1 MDFAL
6 TSEQI
11 ALQASIDAFMAD
23 RFPPEEVRRYDRN
36 WETPSFLLK
45 GYGELGLLAAPF
57 PARYGGLETDW
68 TTVTAIQER
77 LGYHSS
83 IAAAL
88 YSITVDFG
96 GMSLLTYGTQE
107 QRERLLPPLIR
118 GELGF
123 ALALTEPEAGTD
135 SAALRTSA
143 AKVEGGWR
151 VNGRK
156 TWISCADSA
165 DWLVVP
171 CRTRKG
177 SSGSDGISML
187 LVPREAIGIAM
198 TQLPKV
204 GNHSLTSWDIG
215 FDDVFTADGN
225 LMGPEGGG
233 FRCLMSTL
241 AYSRAGQA
249 ANAIGQA
256 QAAVELAMRHIKER
270 VQFGAPL
277 SRFQVL
283 RHRIVDMQLR
293 VDQARLLLYRL
304 AWKISRGERCRIES
318 AQAKIACTEC
328 LQFVADHGMQM
339 MASAGYA
346 AESDM
351 NRYWRD
357 ARLLT
362 FGEGANEML
371 RDLIAR
377 EMDL

>member
-23 RFPPEEVRRYDRN
+23 RFPPELVRRHDRDGT
-36 WETPSFLLK
+36 TPTFLLK
-45 GYGELGLLAAPF
+45 GYGDLGLLAAPF
-57 PARYGGLETDW
+57 PAQYGGLETDW
-68 TTVTAIQER
+68 ITVTAIQER
-77 LGYHSS
+77 LGHHSS

-96 GMSLLTYGTQE
+96 GMSLLTYGTEE
-107 QRERLLPPLIR
+107 QKERLLPPLIR

-123 ALALTEPEAGTD
+123 ALALTEPQAGTD
-135 SAALRTSA
+135 AAALRTA
-143 AKVEGGWR
+143 AEKVAGGWR
-151 VNGRK
+151 LNGRK

-177 SSGSDGISML
+177 SAGRDGISIL
-187 LVPREAIGIAM
+187 LVPRDAPGIAM
-198 TQLPKV
+198 TPLPKV
-204 GNHSLTSWDIG
+204 GNHSLTSWDIA
-215 FDDVFTADGN
+215 FDDVFTADDN

-256 QAAVELAMRHIKER
+256 QAAVDLAKRHIKER
-270 VQFGAPL
+270 EQFGAPL
-277 SRFQVL
+277 AQFQVL
-283 RHRIVDMQLR
+283 RHRIVDMQMR
-293 VDQARLLLYRL
+293 VEQARLMLYRL

-318 AQAKIACTEC
+318 AQAKILCTEC
-328 LQFVADHGMQM
+328 LQFVTHHGMQM

-357 ARLLT
+357 GRLLT